1 MTQKTCKE
9 RIQQEYQDRL
19 EQIRTEEEPPFLCF
33 GYVEPNTFEG
43 QKVGYYRYQ
52 MGWGGPSDEFRVYDN
67 KKDKIEYWFLDWF
80 DGASIE
86 VDDIEVVDLV
96 RSYIESDKEKK
107 LNPLNKIYNY
117 T

>member
-52 MGWGGPSDEFRVYDN
+52 MGWVVLLMNLEYTII
-67 KKDKIEYWFLDWF
+67 KKIK
-80 DGASIE
+80 
-86 VDDIEVVDLV
+86 
-96 RSYIESDKEKK
+96 
-107 LNPLNKIYNY
+107 
-117 T
+117 

>member
-1 MTQKTCKE
+1 MTHKTCKE

-19 EQIRTEEEPPFLCF
+19 EQIRTEEEPPFLSF
-33 GYVEPNTFEG
+33 DYVEPHTFEG
-43 QKVGYYRYQ
+43 QEVGYYRYQ
-52 MGWGGPSDEFRVYDN
+52 MSYGGPSDEFRVYDN

-86 VDDIEVVDLV
+86 IDDIEVVDLV
-96 RSYIESDKEKK
+96 NSYIEIDKEKK
-107 LNPLNKIYNY
+107 LNPLNKIFNY